1 MAADALSTALT
12 VMGVEAG
19 LPFAEDR
26 GLAARFLLRREGG
39 LREVDTAAWRALLQ

>member
-19 LPFAEDR
+19 LPFAEER
-26 GLAARFLLRREGG
+26 GLAARFLVREVDG
-39 LREVDTAAWRALLQ
+39 LREVDSAAWRELLQ

>member
-19 LPFAEDR
+19 LAFAEER
-26 GLAARFLLRREGG
+26 GMAARFLVREAGG
-39 LREVDTAAWRALLQ
+39 LREVDTTAWRLLLQ